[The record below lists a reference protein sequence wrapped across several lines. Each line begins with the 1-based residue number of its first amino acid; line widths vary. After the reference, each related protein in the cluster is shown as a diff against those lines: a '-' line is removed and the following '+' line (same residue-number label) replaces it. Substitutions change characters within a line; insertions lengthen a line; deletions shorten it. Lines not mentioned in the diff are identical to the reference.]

1 MKFKYNIFNFIT
13 AIAFVLAFLCLM
25 FSYATQIMFY
35 PSMVFFEVGF
45 VMLSVKLIQNYLAKQ
60 NELSQQQETIVM
72 ELLSGEDGETYV
84 MQDEKKDK
92 KARRKKRAQKFDRLF
107 PSIFSILAAALILYM
122 LISSIVR
129 AF

>member
-1 MKFKYNIFNFIT
+1 MKFKYNIFNFIS
-13 AIAFVLAFLCLM
+13 AIDFVLAFLCLM

-45 VMLSVKLIQNYLAKQ
+45 VMLSVKLIQNYLAKE